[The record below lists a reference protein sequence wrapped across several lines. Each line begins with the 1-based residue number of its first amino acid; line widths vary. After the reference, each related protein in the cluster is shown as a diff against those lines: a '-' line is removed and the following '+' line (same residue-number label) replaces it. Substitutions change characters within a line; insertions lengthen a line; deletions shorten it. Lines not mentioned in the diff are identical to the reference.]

1 MFNYSLYCKLGN
13 CIAIIVWVCYS
24 CFSRRVFENIR
35 IEILYRAS
43 KIIKK
48 KLLNTNLKFMNKKT
62 LNRME
67 SSRTFDSINR
77 RVFYCKNIQTLSLLK
92 LFCYNIALNFYY
104 RPIKTESVNF
114 TDFQFSKPSWLHTTE
129 NKENIKDFGFSHNQ

>member
-1 MFNYSLYCKLGN
+1 
-13 CIAIIVWVCYS
+13 
-24 CFSRRVFENIR
+24 
-35 IEILYRAS
+35 
-43 KIIKK
+43 
-48 KLLNTNLKFMNKKT
+48 MNKKT

-114 TDFQFSKPSWLHTTE
+114 TDFSFIEP
-129 NKENIKDFGFSHNQ
+129 I